1 MERIVTMSKKSKEE
15 KKQSSQENVNSEVV
29 DEVEVKSE
37 LEVAQE
43 KIASLEKQLEE
54 SKNDYL
60 KAYADTQNTRKRLM
74 ADFDNRS
81 KYILKG
87 FALEVLH
94 VIDNFERAL
103 ADPSQDVESL
113 KKGVTMIYQQLLDVL
128 TKEGV
133 TTIEAENSEFDPNI
147 HHAIVM
153 EENDEV
159 DPNTVLEVFQKGYM
173 IQDKLL
179 RPSVVKVSERKS
191 EKE

>member
-15 KKQSSQENVNSEVV
+15 KKQSLQENVNSEVV
-29 DEVEVKSE
+29 DEVEVISE